1 MSKPRTRFVLHPYI
15 ARQAANVWGYS
26 PSLDGKR
33 FLVAESISTATPT
46 VHVIL
51 NWQNAI
57 PDSH

>member
-1 MSKPRTRFVLHPYI
+1 MLHPYI

-33 FLVAESISTATPT
+33 FLVAESISTAAPT